1 MNRARFFVIGFA
13 MLALFDTLTQ
23 VSFKFATQRTGEFA
37 FALPWLR
44 AAALS
49 PWIYVAIAGYL
60 GAFVAWMTLLEH
72 APVGP
77 AFAASH
83 IDIVTVLLISVPLFG
98 EHLTAGQLAGAACI
112 VGGILLL
119 SRGEGETTAAD
130 SPRDAAP
137 ALRLATP
144 PESPAADRAR
154 STGA

>member
-1 MNRARFFVIGFA
+1 MRRARFFVIGFA
-13 MLALFDTLTQ
+13 ALAVFDTLTQ

-37 FALPWLR
+37 FAFPWLR

-60 GAFVAWMTLLEH
+60 GAFVTWIMLLEH

-98 EHLTAGQLAGAACI
+98 ERLTVVQLAGAACI
-112 VGGILLL
+112 VGGIALL
-119 SRGEGETTAAD
+119 SRG
-130 SPRDAAP
+130 
-137 ALRLATP
+137 
-144 PESPAADRAR
+144 R
-154 STGA
+154 S

>member
-1 MNRARFFVIGFA
+1 VNRARFFVIGFA